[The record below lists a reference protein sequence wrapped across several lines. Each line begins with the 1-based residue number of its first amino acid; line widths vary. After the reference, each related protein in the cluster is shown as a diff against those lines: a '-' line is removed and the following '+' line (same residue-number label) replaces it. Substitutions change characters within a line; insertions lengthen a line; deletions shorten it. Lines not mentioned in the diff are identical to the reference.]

1 MRVPSYQLI
10 ENEIKE
16 KIKKFELK
24 HGVKIPSE
32 NELKETYG
40 VSRMT
45 VRQALNN
52 LVNDGFLY
60 RHRGKGTFVNH
71 TKMEKRIQGLLS
83 FTEEMQLMNRKVTNK
98 VASFQLMQA
107 SEEVAAKLFLN
118 KNEEVYRVERVR
130 SADGIPVLYETLYLP
145 RRIFKDLTEQ
155 IIKESL
161 YNYIEKTLKMSIN
174 FSIQSIEAVNADETV
189 SNYLGLDYG
198 SAVLHIT
205 LNTFLDN
212 GHPFEYVTSYYRAD
226 QYRFIQ
232 HAFR

>member
-16 KIKKFELK
+16 KIKKSELK
-24 HGVKIPSE
+24 HGMKIPSE

-60 RHRGKGTFVNH
+60 RHKGKGTFVNH

-98 VASFQLMQA
+98 VASFTLMQA

-118 KNEEVYRVERVR
+118 KNEEVYRIERIR
-130 SADGIPVLYETLYLP
+130 SADGIPVLYETLFLP

-155 IIKESL
+155 IIRESL
-161 YNYIEKTLKMSIN
+161 YTYIEKELKMSIN

-189 SNYLGLDYG
+189 SKYLGIPLNN
-198 SAVLHIT
+198 AVLHIT